1 MSKKKET
8 AQPTYARFEPHM
20 KKDYTILLPTMLPMH
35 FSMMEGVFRAN
46 GYNTVLLENTGQAV
60 IEKGLKYV
68 HNDTCYPAQLVIG
81 QFLDAIKSGKYDTSK
96 LALVI
101 TQTGGG
107 CRASNYIFLLRKALE
122 RAGYGHIP
130 VLSLNFSGLEKGNSL
145 ELSIGTLRR
154 LVAAVLYGDLL
165 MHLVNQ
171 CRPYEKNAGDT
182 QRMADKWTA
191 YLRNELHHSR
201 LYKDRDM
208 QPVYRRIIRDFASI
222 EVERRPVVR
231 VGIVGEIFVKFS
243 PLGNNDLEKFLI
255 HEGAEPVVPDF
266 VGFCLYCI
274 YNSVIDHELYKTGW
288 IKAKGAGIIYRYLVR
303 RQHRMIDAVR
313 EEGSFAA
320 PTPFDVTMSSLKG
333 MISNGMKMGEGWLL
347 TAEMIE
353 LIEHG
358 VKNIV
363 CTQPFGCLPNHIA
376 GKGMMKPLKE
386 KYPDVNIVAIDYDA
400 GATRVNQEN
409 RIKLMLANAVPVAF
423 RGMHEE
429 KADHGADRD
438 GGTKPPAINVQTEKQ
453 SGEREKELA
462 GV

>member
-1 MSKKKET
+1 MSQKKVKKNQAEQ
-8 AQPTYARFEPHM
+8 ATYARFEPHM
-20 KKDYTILLPTMLPMH
+20 KKDYTVLLPTMLPMH
-35 FSMMEGVFRAN
+35 FSMMEGVFRAY
-46 GYNTVLLENTGQAV
+46 GYNTVLLKNTGQAV
-60 IEKGLKYV
+60 IDKGLKYV

-81 QFLDAIKSGKYDTSK
+81 QFLDAIESGKYDTNK

-122 RAGYGHIP
+122 RAGYGHVP
-130 VLSLNFSGLEKGNSL
+130 VLSLNFSGLEKGSSL
-145 ELSIGTLRR
+145 ELSLGMIRR
-154 LVAAVLYGDLL
+154 LVAAALYGDLL

-171 CRPYEKNAGDT
+171 CRPYEKNEGDT
-182 QRMADKWTA
+182 ERMADKWTA
-191 YLRNELHHSR
+191 YLKNELHCGR

-208 QPVYRRIIRDFASI
+208 QKVYPKIIRDFASI
-222 EVERRPVVR
+222 EVEHRSVVR

-274 YNSVIDHELYKTGW
+274 YDMLMDYKLYKMGGK
-288 IKAKGAGIIYRYLVR
+288 IKAKGAEIIYHYLVR
-303 RQHRMIDAVR
+303 RQRRMIEAVR
-313 EEGSFAA
+313 QEGSFNA
-320 PTPFDVTMSSLKG
+320 PTPFDVTVASLKG
-333 MISNGMKMGEGWLL
+333 MIGIGMKMGEGWLL

-409 RIKLMLANAVPVAF
+409 RIKLMLANATPVPF
-423 RGMHEE
+423 RGKHESMLEE
-429 KADHGADRD
+429 KTAQQAPIAEEKTE
-438 GGTKPPAINVQTEKQ
+438 TK
-453 SGEREKELA
+453 EKERSK
-462 GV
+462 V